1 MFSLPILWYRKS
13 WDRPCVAIYQIW
25 KLPKKN
31 SICLVTHW
39 NLFII
44 KKWKFRIF
52 SIFEIWEIWLKFSLN
67 ILHIRAF
74 LPIFFHIG
82 IGTRFP
88 QIGKNSWMYTRKE
101 HFPKIFL
108 IFWSKMVKARKK
120 PLLCNGKN
128 HIFQFEL
135 CWTFANKKN
144 HCNWTDSPSVHAF
157 QKVGLF

>member
-1 MFSLPILWYRKS
+1 
-13 WDRPCVAIYQIW
+13 
-25 KLPKKN
+25 
-31 SICLVTHW
+31 
-39 NLFII
+39 
-44 KKWKFRIF
+44 
-52 SIFEIWEIWLKFSLN
+52 LN